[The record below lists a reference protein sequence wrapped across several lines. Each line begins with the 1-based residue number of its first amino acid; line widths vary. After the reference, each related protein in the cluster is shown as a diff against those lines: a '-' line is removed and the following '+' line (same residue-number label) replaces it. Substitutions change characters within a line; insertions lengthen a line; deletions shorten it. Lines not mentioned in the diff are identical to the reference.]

1 MPRRSEFHPIVEMPQ
16 PSLSAE
22 ELLWLRAQMQAL
34 IAQEP
39 PQLEALELVYRHPE

>member
-1 MPRRSEFHPIVEMPQ
+1 MPRRSESHPIVEMPE

-22 ELLWLRAQMQAL
+22 ELLWLHAQMQAL

-39 PQLEALELVYRHPE
+39 PQPEAFESVCPFPE